1 MPVALDPPD
10 TTSLSQEKPDSQK
23 TTPARL
29 RGFSLY
35 VFAIVIFLGAFLLFF
50 VQLLLAKL
58 MLPVFGGVPAV
69 WTSCLLVFQS
79 LLLAGYGLA
88 HLLASRLT
96 ARLQATSILLLVSV
110 SLVLFLGL
118 AQIWPTPI
126 TPSIG
131 ERWESG
137 ANPNLAIMRFL
148 LAAVGIPFLILS
160 TTSPLLQHWSSKVFP
175 EHSPYRFYAL
185 SNVGSLL
192 GLLCYPFVIEPTL
205 HLRTQAWMWTCG
217 YSVYALC
224 YAVCAWK
231 VRGLARPTAPADPRE
246 TARTGHSV
254 ASIEW
259 RRIVL
264 WIVLGTCGSVLLLA
278 TTNHICQEV
287 AVIPFL
293 WVLPLGIYL
302 LSFILA
308 FESSRWYR
316 RNFFHALFAVTAG
329 WVITQMLSDG
339 RSSYYA
345 QLCACCIMLFA
356 GCTVCHGEAA
366 RLRPPADRLTTF
378 YLCLSSGGAIGGIFV
393 SLLAPQIFRAYWEF
407 PLGIFACAALLILTA
422 AAEADSWLHE
432 RGKWLATLIA
442 GGVIPLAFYELG
454 KKWQAAAHIRG
465 WMLWSI
471 SLALVGAAAL
481 LYKRER
487 ETSRVP
493 QNPFYV
499 RAAAGAAGLV
509 LVVGLV
515 LSQESSY
522 FRVLARSRNFYGML
536 IVADIQPED
545 YRMLIHGATSHGFQ
559 FQRQD
564 LRRLPTGYYGPNSGV
579 NILLRTWPY
588 IGPIRVGLVGMGVG
602 TLAALGN
609 PGDTYR
615 FYEIN
620 KDILRFAAGDQA
632 YFSFIRDS
640 PAHVET
646 AVGDARM
653 SLEREAARGEK
664 QHFDVLVLDAF
675 SSDAIPLH
683 LLTREAFELYLQ
695 HLRGP
700 ESVIA
705 VHISNK
711 MLDLA
716 PVLASITE
724 EFELNAVRIHPLWLS
739 GFSAKS
745 DWILLSH
752 RRAALAT
759 PELAHVS
766 EPFPGNTKR
775 VLWTD
780 DYSNL
785 LHVLR

>member
-1 MPVALDPPD
+1 MLAALDPPD
-10 TTSLSQEKPDSQK
+10 AASLSQEKPDSQK
-23 TTPARL
+23 ATLASL
-29 RGFSLY
+29 SSFSLY

-88 HLLASRLT
+88 HVLTSRLT
-96 ARLQATSILLLVSV
+96 ARLQATSVLFLVTI
-110 SLVLFLGL
+110 SLALFLGL

-126 TPSIG
+126 TPSMSG
-131 ERWESG
+131 RWESA
-137 ANPNLAIMRFL
+137 ANPNLAITRFL

-160 TTSPLLQHWSSKVFP
+160 TTSPLLQYWSSKVFP
-175 EHSPYRFYAL
+175 ENSPYRFYAL
-185 SNVGSLL
+185 SNAGSLL
-192 GLLCYPFVIEPTL
+192 GLLFYPFVIEPTL
-205 HLRTQAWMWTCG
+205 RLRTQAWVWTCG
-217 YSVYALC
+217 YGIYALC
-224 YAVCAWK
+224 YACCAWK
-231 VRGLARPTAPADPRE
+231 VRGLARQTAREPAE
-246 TARTGHSV
+246 TARTAQSV
-254 ASIEW
+254 VSMEW

-264 WIVLGTCGSVLLLA
+264 WIGLGTCGSVLLLA

-308 FESSRWYR
+308 FESSRWYQR
-316 RNFFHALFAVTAG
+316 KFFHALFAVAAG

-339 RSSYYA
+339 KSSYYS
-345 QLCACCIMLFA
+345 QLCACCILLFA

-366 RLRPPADRLTTF
+366 RLRPPAERLTTF

-393 SLLAPQIFRAYWEF
+393 SLLAPQIFPAYWEF
-407 PLGIFACAALLILTA
+407 PLGILACAALLILTVA
-422 AAEADSWLHE
+422 ADADSWLHQ

-442 GGVIPLAFYELG
+442 SGVIPLALQELG
-454 KKWQAAAHIRG
+454 KKWQAANQIRG

-471 SLALVGAAAL
+471 SIALVGVAVS
-481 LYKRER
+481 LYKREQKA
-487 ETSRVP
+487 SRVP
-493 QNPFYV
+493 QNSFYV
-499 RAAAGAAGLV
+499 RAAVVAACLV

-515 LSQESSY
+515 LSQELSY
-522 FRVLARSRNFYGML
+522 FRVLARSRNFYGVL
-536 IVADIQPED
+536 IVTDVQPED
-545 YRMLIHGATSHGFQ
+545 YRVLIHGATSHGFQ

-564 LRRLPTGYYGPNSGV
+564 LRRLPTGYYGQNSGV
-579 NILLRTWPY
+579 NILLRSWPY
-588 IGPIRVGLVGMGVG
+588 IGPVRVGLVGMGVG
-602 TLAALGN
+602 TLAAMAN

-640 PAHVET
+640 AAHVEIV
-646 AVGDARM
+646 VGDARLC
-653 SLEREAARGEK
+653 LEREAARGEQ

-683 LLTREAFELYLQ
+683 LLTREAFQLYLQ

-716 PVLASITE
+716 PVLANITQ
-724 EFELNAVRIHPLWLS
+724 EFELNAIRIHPEWLG

-752 RRAALAT
+752 RRAALSA
-759 PELAHVS
+759 PELAQVS
-766 EPFPGNTKR
+766 DPFPGNTKR

>member
-1 MPVALDPPD
+1 MVVALDPPD
-10 TTSLSQEKPDSQK
+10 ATSLSQEKSDSQK
-23 TTPARL
+23 ITLASL
-29 RGFSLY
+29 SSFSLY
-35 VFAIVIFLGAFLLFF
+35 VFAMVIFLGAFLLFF

-96 ARLQATSILLLVSV
+96 ARLQATSVLILVTISLALL
-110 SLVLFLGL
+110 LGL

-126 TPSIG
+126 TPSMIG
-131 ERWESG
+131 RWGSG
-137 ANPNLAIMRFL
+137 ANPNLAIIRFL

-185 SNVGSLL
+185 SNAGSLL
-192 GLLCYPFVIEPTL
+192 GLLFYPFVIEPTL
-205 HLRTQAWMWTCG
+205 RLRTQAWVWTCG
-217 YSVYALC
+217 YGIYALF
-224 YAVCAWK
+224 YAFCAWK
-231 VRGLARPTAPADPRE
+231 IHGLAPQTARDRAE
-246 TARTGHSV
+246 TAGTGHSV
-254 ASIEW
+254 VPMEW
-259 RRIVL
+259 GRIVL
-264 WIVLGTCGSVLLLA
+264 WIGLGACGSVLLLA

-308 FESSRWYR
+308 FESSRWYL
-316 RNFFHALFAVTAG
+316 RNFFHALFAVAAG
-329 WVITQMLSDG
+329 WVSIQMLSDG
-339 RSSYYA
+339 RSSYFS

-366 RLRPPADRLTTF
+366 RLRPPADRLTIF

-393 SLLAPQIFRAYWEF
+393 SLVAPQIFPAYWEF
-407 PLGIFACAALLILTA
+407 PLGILACAALLILTLA
-422 AAEADSWLHE
+422 ADADSWLHQ

-442 GGVIPLAFYELG
+442 GGVIPLALQELG
-454 KKWQAAAHIRG
+454 KKWQAANQIRG

-471 SLALVGAAAL
+471 SIALVGVAAS

-487 ETSRVP
+487 EASRVS
-493 QNPFYV
+493 QNSFYV
-499 RAAAGAAGLV
+499 RAAVGAACLV

-522 FRVLARSRNFYGML
+522 SRVLARSRNFYGVL
-536 IVADIQPED
+536 LVTDVQPED
-545 YRMLIHGATSHGFQ
+545 YRILIHGATSHGFQ

-564 LRRLPTGYYGPNSGV
+564 LRRLPTGYYGPMSGV

-588 IGPIRVGLVGMGVG
+588 VGPLRVGLVGMGVG
-602 TLAALGN
+602 TLAALAH
-609 PGDTYR
+609 PEDTYR

-620 KDILRFAAGDQA
+620 KDILRFAAGDRA
-632 YFSFIRDS
+632 YFSFIGDS
-640 PAHVET
+640 AAHVET

-683 LLTREAFELYLQ
+683 LLTREAFQLYLQ

-716 PVLASITE
+716 PVLANITQ
-724 EFELNAVRIHPLWLS
+724 EFELHAIRIHPVWLG
-739 GFSAKS
+739 GFSAQS

-752 RRAALAT
+752 RRAALST
-759 PELAHVS
+759 PELARVS
-766 EPFPGNTKR
+766 EAFPGNTKR

>member
-1 MPVALDPPD
+1 MLVALDSPD
-10 TTSLSQEKPDSQK
+10 AASLSQEKADSQK
-23 TTPARL
+23 TAL
-29 RGFSLY
+29 ASLSSFSLY
-35 VFAIVIFLGAFLLFF
+35 AFAIVIFLGAFLLFF

-96 ARLQATSILLLVSV
+96 ARLQATSVLFLVTI
-110 SLVLFLGL
+110 SLALFLGL

-126 TPSIG
+126 TPGMSA
-131 ERWESG
+131 RWESG

-148 LAAVGIPFLILS
+148 LAAVGTPFLILS
-160 TTSPLLQHWSSKVFP
+160 TTSPLLQYWSSKVFP
-175 EHSPYRFYAL
+175 ENSPYRFYAL
-185 SNVGSLL
+185 SNAGSLL
-192 GLLCYPFVIEPTL
+192 GLLFYPFVIEPTL
-205 HLRTQAWMWTCG
+205 RLRTQAWVWTCG
-217 YSVYALC
+217 YGVYALF
-224 YAVCAWK
+224 YAFCAWK
-231 VRGLARPTAPADPRE
+231 VLSLARQTTGDPAE
-246 TARTGHSV
+246 TVRTGQSV
-254 ASIEW
+254 ASMEW

-264 WIVLGTCGSVLLLA
+264 WIALGTCGSVLLLA

-308 FESSRWYR
+308 FESSRWYQ
-316 RNFFHALFAVTAG
+316 RNFFHALFAVAAG

-339 RSSYYA
+339 RYSYYS
-345 QLCACCIMLFA
+345 QLCACCILLFA

-366 RLRPPADRLTTF
+366 RLRPPAERLTTF

-393 SLLAPQIFRAYWEF
+393 SLLAPRIFPAYWEF
-407 PLGIFACAALLILTA
+407 PLGILACAALLILTVA
-422 AAEADSWLHE
+422 ADADSWLHQ

-442 GGVIPLAFYELG
+442 GGVIPLALQELS
-454 KKWQAAAHIRG
+454 KRWQAANQIRG

-471 SLALVGAAAL
+471 SIALVGVAAW

-487 ETSRVP
+487 KASGVP
-493 QNPFYV
+493 QNSFYV
-499 RAAAGAAGLV
+499 RAAVVAASLV

-515 LSQESSY
+515 LSQKLLY
-522 FRVLARSRNFYGML
+522 FQVLARSRNFYGVL
-536 IVADIQPED
+536 IVTDVQPEN
-545 YRMLIHGATSHGFQ
+545 YRVLIHGATSHGFQ

-564 LRRLPTGYYGPNSGV
+564 LRRLPTGYYGQNSGV

-588 IGPIRVGLVGMGVG
+588 SGPLRVGLVGMGVG
-602 TLAALGN
+602 TLAAMAN

-620 KDILRFAAGDQA
+620 KDVLRFAAGDHA

-640 PAHVET
+640 AAHVEMV
-646 AVGDARM
+646 VGDARM
-653 SLEREAARGEK
+653 SLEQEAARGEK

-683 LLTREAFELYLQ
+683 LLTREAFQLYLQ

-716 PVLASITE
+716 PVLANITE
-724 EFELNAVRIHPLWLS
+724 EFELHAVRIHPVWLG
-739 GFSAKS
+739 GFSGKS
-745 DWILLSH
+745 DWILVSH
-752 RRAALAT
+752 RRAALSA
-759 PELAHVS
+759 PELVQVS
-766 EPFPGNTKR
+766 DPFPGDTKR